1 MLTPFFVGKGG
12 RKLTPE
18 EVDRER
24 ELVALARSK
33 MGDTSPV
40 GHWTQG
46 ATRVVDALGAVL
58 REKRTNKAEAAGL
71 AGADE
76 RIAAILAGQGGG
88 NYTAS
93 TSGGGN
99 APSGSWTPAAPGPS
113 PVDVA
118 TQGVTGGASF
128 AGLPKADTG
137 ILQGGGDFGSA
148 VMTPQEM
155 LIEGAKRRGLDP
167 IDVATA
173 ISYETG
179 GKFDPTIKGPTTQW
193 GTHEGLIQF
202 GDPQGE
208 KYGVDFSSPEAAWR
222 TQLDPTSGGVWGY
235 LEDTGVKPGMGLP
248 EIYSA
253 INAGAVGR
261 MGASD
266 ANNGGAPGTVA
277 DKVAGMG
284 PHRDK
289 AAAFLGGTWTPDPNA
304 SVSVSTKGGGGQSY
318 GGGGNV
324 GGMDIASLLAL
335 QSDPWVAKKYGGVV
349 DALMGQ
355 QFSRQNALWE
365 QQQKMAD
372 PMYQAQLAELT
383 APKPVDP
390 FAGTKEIGGV
400 LYGPDGQGGF
410 VPLITPPSDGAVPLT
425 DPAERAKWGIPPTDT
440 RPYAV
445 KPGEAPKVVGGDGVT
460 VNNNMGGGPELGKL
474 STDFGYVIDPET
486 NLPRIDP
493 VTGLPTAAPV
503 PGSPAWI
510 EAQRLADKAATGAG
524 KEAQTADV
532 VLGKLD
538 ELDALVSESGILS
551 PATGFG
557 AETLAGVGGTR
568 AADTKATIDTIAA
581 NMAFDALAEM
591 RAASPTGG
599 ALGQITENELAL
611 LSSTMAS
618 LKQSQSPEQFKR
630 NVAQLR
636 EIYTTIRAKADAY
649 PNAAQF
655 GFGGGSPQ
663 GTVQGA
669 TTGATTEGAVAPTE
683 APPNA
688 FTSNSTIQQT
698 AEKNGLTPEELWEN
712 MSPEARKKFG
722 G

>member
-18 EVDRER
+18 DVERER

-76 RIAAILAGQGGG
+76 RIAAILAGQGGSGG
-88 NYTAS
+88 NVYAS
-93 TSGGGN
+93 TSGGGS
-99 APSGSWTPAAPGPS
+99 PSGTWTPDATPGP
-113 PVDVA
+113 VAQA
-118 TQGVTGGASF
+118 TQGVTGGLSF
-128 AGLPKADTG
+128 PGQPAADTG
-137 ILQGGGDFGSA
+137 VAQGGLGFGAA

-222 TQLDPTSGGVWGY
+222 TQLDPTNGGVWGY

-289 AAAFLGGTWTPDPNA
+289 AAAFLGGTWTPNPDA

-335 QSDPWVAKKYGGVV
+335 KSDPWVAKKYGGVV
-349 DALMGQ
+349 DALIGQ

-383 APKPVDP
+383 APKVSDYDARAAAAAQYGLQPGTPEYQRFVLGGDVAV
-390 FAGTKEIGGV
+390 AGGGAPASFQALAMQAEAGGLVPGTPEYQSFMLSGGAGNGTGEGPAAFQALHMQALAAGFPEGTPEYKEFMATRGSGLVEGARVRGEAAANAEVAAPADISVADRTLGYIDEVRNHPGK
-400 LYGPDGQGGF
+400 GQGTGLSSYGNWIPGTSGKDF
-410 VPLITPPSDGAVPLT
+410 QNRVDQLKSGAFLSAIDELRGMGSLSNAEGQTATAAITRMDTSTSEEEFNAALADYEEIVKLGRDRAAKRLKA
-425 DPAERAKWGIPPTDT
+425 PAEAGDAPAPGDDGWTTLPNGVKVR
-440 RPYAV
+440 V
-445 KPGEAPKVVGGDGVT
+445 KP
-460 VNNNMGGGPELGKL
+460 
-474 STDFGYVIDPET
+474 
-486 NLPRIDP
+486 
-493 VTGLPTAAPV
+493 
-503 PGSPAWI
+503 
-510 EAQRLADKAATGAG
+510 
-524 KEAQTADV
+524 
-532 VLGKLD
+532 
-538 ELDALVSESGILS
+538 
-551 PATGFG
+551 
-557 AETLAGVGGTR
+557 
-568 AADTKATIDTIAA
+568 
-581 NMAFDALAEM
+581 
-591 RAASPTGG
+591 
-599 ALGQITENELAL
+599 
-611 LSSTMAS
+611 
-618 LKQSQSPEQFKR
+618 
-630 NVAQLR
+630 
-636 EIYTTIRAKADAY
+636 
-649 PNAAQF
+649 
-655 GFGGGSPQ
+655 
-663 GTVQGA
+663 
-669 TTGATTEGAVAPTE
+669 
-683 APPNA
+683 
-688 FTSNSTIQQT
+688 
-698 AEKNGLTPEELWEN
+698 
-712 MSPEARKKFG
+712 
-722 G
+722 

>member
-1 MLTPFFVGKGG
+1 M
-12 RKLTPE
+12 
-18 EVDRER
+18 
-24 ELVALARSK
+24 
-33 MGDTSPV
+33 
-40 GHWTQG
+40 
-46 ATRVVDALGAVL
+46 DALGAVL

-93 TSGGGN
+93 TSGGGS

-289 AAAFLGGTWTPDPNA
+289 AAAFLGGTWTPNPDA
-304 SVSVSTKGGGGQSY
+304 GGGAVTMSTSGPSGGY
-318 GGGGNV
+318 GGGGT
-324 GGMDIASLLAL
+324 GGVDIASLLAL

-383 APKPVDP
+383 APKVNEYDSRAAAAAQYGLQPGTPEYQRFVLGGDVAVAGGGAPASFQALAMQAEAGGLVPGTPEYQSFMLSGGAGNGTGEGPAAFQALHMQALAAGFPEGTPEYKEFMATRGSGLVEGARVRGEAAANAEVAAPADISVADRTLGYIDEVRNHPGKGQGTGLSSYGNWIPGTSGKDFQNRVDQLKSGAFLSAIDELRGMGSLSNAEGQTATAAITRMDTSTSEEEFNAALADYEEIVKLGRDRAAKRLKAPAEASAPVAITSDEEYEALP
-390 FAGTKEIGGV
+390 PGTV
-400 LYGPDGQGGF
+400 FVGPDG
-410 VPLITPPSDGAVPLT
+410 
-425 DPAERAKWGIPPTDT
+425 KT
-440 RPYAV
+440 RV
-445 KPGEAPKVVGGDGVT
+445 K
-460 VNNNMGGGPELGKL
+460 
-474 STDFGYVIDPET
+474 
-486 NLPRIDP
+486 
-493 VTGLPTAAPV
+493 
-503 PGSPAWI
+503 
-510 EAQRLADKAATGAG
+510 Q
-524 KEAQTADV
+524 
-532 VLGKLD
+532 
-538 ELDALVSESGILS
+538 
-551 PATGFG
+551 
-557 AETLAGVGGTR
+557 
-568 AADTKATIDTIAA
+568 
-581 NMAFDALAEM
+581 
-591 RAASPTGG
+591 
-599 ALGQITENELAL
+599 
-611 LSSTMAS
+611 
-618 LKQSQSPEQFKR
+618 
-630 NVAQLR
+630 
-636 EIYTTIRAKADAY
+636 
-649 PNAAQF
+649 
-655 GFGGGSPQ
+655 
-663 GTVQGA
+663 
-669 TTGATTEGAVAPTE
+669 
-683 APPNA
+683 
-688 FTSNSTIQQT
+688 
-698 AEKNGLTPEELWEN
+698 
-712 MSPEARKKFG
+712 
-722 G
+722 

>member
-1 MLTPFFVGKGG
+1 MKSPFVWGKGG
-12 RKLTPE
+12 RAMTPE

-93 TSGGGN
+93 TSGGGS

-284 PHRDK
+284 AHRDK
-289 AAAFLGGTWTPDPNA
+289 AAAFLGGTWTPNPNA
-304 SVSVSTKGGGGQSY
+304 ST

-324 GGMDIASLLAL
+324 TMSAKNGGGYGGGGTGGVDIASLLAL
-335 QSDPWVAKKYGGVV
+335 QSDPWVAKKYGGIV

-355 QFSRQNALWE
+355 QFARQNALWE

-383 APKPVDP
+383 APKVSDYDARAAAAAQYGLQPGTPEYQRFVLGGDVAV
-390 FAGTKEIGGV
+390 AGGGAPASFQALAMQAEAGGLVPGTPEYQSFMLSGGAGNGTGEGPAAFQALHMQALAAGFPEGTPEYKEFMATRGSGLVEGARVRGEAAANAEVAAPADIAVADRTLGYIDEVRNHPGK
-400 LYGPDGQGGF
+400 GQGTGLSSYGNWIPGTSGKDF
-410 VPLITPPSDGAVPLT
+410 QNRVDQLKSGAFLSAIDEMRGMGSLSNAEGQTATAAITRMDTATSEEEFNAALADYEEIVKLGRDRAAKRLKAPAEAGDAPAPGSDGWTVLPNGVKV
-425 DPAERAKWGIPPTDT
+425 R
-440 RPYAV
+440 V
-445 KPGEAPKVVGGDGVT
+445 KP
-460 VNNNMGGGPELGKL
+460 
-474 STDFGYVIDPET
+474 
-486 NLPRIDP
+486 
-493 VTGLPTAAPV
+493 
-503 PGSPAWI
+503 
-510 EAQRLADKAATGAG
+510 
-524 KEAQTADV
+524 
-532 VLGKLD
+532 
-538 ELDALVSESGILS
+538 
-551 PATGFG
+551 
-557 AETLAGVGGTR
+557 
-568 AADTKATIDTIAA
+568 
-581 NMAFDALAEM
+581 
-591 RAASPTGG
+591 
-599 ALGQITENELAL
+599 
-611 LSSTMAS
+611 
-618 LKQSQSPEQFKR
+618 
-630 NVAQLR
+630 
-636 EIYTTIRAKADAY
+636 
-649 PNAAQF
+649 
-655 GFGGGSPQ
+655 
-663 GTVQGA
+663 
-669 TTGATTEGAVAPTE
+669 
-683 APPNA
+683 
-688 FTSNSTIQQT
+688 
-698 AEKNGLTPEELWEN
+698 
-712 MSPEARKKFG
+712 
-722 G
+722 

>member
-1 MLTPFFVGKGG
+1 MKSPFVWGKGG
-12 RKLTPE
+12 RAMTPE

-24 ELVALARSK
+24 QLVALARAK

-71 AGADE
+71 ASADE
-76 RIAAILAGQGGG
+76 RIAAILAGQGGAG
-88 NYTAS
+88 GGVYAS
-93 TSGGGN
+93 TSGGGS
-99 APSGSWTPAAPGPS
+99 PSGTWTPDATPGP
-113 PVDVA
+113 VAQA
-118 TQGVTGGASF
+118 TQGVTGGLSF
-128 AGLPKADTG
+128 PGQPAADTG
-137 ILQGGGDFGSA
+137 VAQGGLSFGSA

-284 PHRDK
+284 AHRDK
-289 AAAFLGGTWTPDPNA
+289 AAAFLGGTWTPNPDA
-304 SVSVSTKGGGGQSY
+304 GGGAVTMSTSGPSGGY
-318 GGGGNV
+318 GGGGT
-324 GGMDIASLLAL
+324 GGVDIASLLAL
-335 QSDPWVAKKYGGVV
+335 QKNPWVAKKYGGVV

-383 APKPVDP
+383 APKVSDYDARAAAAAQYGLQPGTPEYQRFVLAGDVAVPGGANLPAGVQELQWRAEQAGLVPGTPEYQSFIINGGGDP
-390 FAGTKEIGGV
+390 ATYRALEMQAINAGLVKGTPEFQQFMATRGAGQAAYAGQAGENAANIETGGAAAGAV
-400 LYGPDGQGGF
+400 AAGKVQGEAAANAEVAAPADISVADRTLGYIDEVRNHPGKGQGTGLSSYGNWIPGTSGKDF
-410 VPLITPPSDGAVPLT
+410 QNRVDQLKSGAFLSAIDELRGMGSLSNAEGQTATAAITRMDTATSEKEFDAALADYEEIVKLGRDRAAKRLKAPEDAAAPDAVPAA
-425 DPAERAKWGIPPTDT
+425 D
-440 RPYAV
+440 
-445 KPGEAPKVVGGDGVT
+445 
-460 VNNNMGGGPELGKL
+460 
-474 STDFGYVIDPET
+474 
-486 NLPRIDP
+486 LP
-493 VTGLPTAAPV
+493 AAPV
-503 PGSPAWI
+503 AI
-510 EAQRLADKAATGAG
+510 KNDAEY
-524 KEAQTADV
+524 
-532 VLGKLD
+532 
-538 ELDALVSESGILS
+538 DALPSGTI
-551 PATGFG
+551 F
-557 AETLAGVGGTR
+557 LAPDGKTR
-568 AADTKATIDTIAA
+568 VK
-581 NMAFDALAEM
+581 
-591 RAASPTGG
+591 P
-599 ALGQITENELAL
+599 
-611 LSSTMAS
+611 
-618 LKQSQSPEQFKR
+618 
-630 NVAQLR
+630 
-636 EIYTTIRAKADAY
+636 
-649 PNAAQF
+649 
-655 GFGGGSPQ
+655 
-663 GTVQGA
+663 
-669 TTGATTEGAVAPTE
+669 
-683 APPNA
+683 
-688 FTSNSTIQQT
+688 
-698 AEKNGLTPEELWEN
+698 
-712 MSPEARKKFG
+712 
-722 G
+722 

>member
-1 MLTPFFVGKGG
+1 MKSPFFWGKGG
-12 RKLTPE
+12 RAMTPE

-93 TSGGGN
+93 TSGGGS

-284 PHRDK
+284 AHRDK
-289 AAAFLGGTWTPDPNA
+289 AAAFLGGTWTPNPNA
-304 SVSVSTKGGGGQSY
+304 ST

-324 GGMDIASLLAL
+324 TMSAKNGGGYGGGGTGGVDIASLLAL
-335 QSDPWVAKKYGGVV
+335 QSDPWVAKKYGGIV

-355 QFSRQNALWE
+355 QFARQNALWE

-383 APKPVDP
+383 APKVSDYDARAAAAAQYGLQPGTPEYQRFVLGGDVAV
-390 FAGTKEIGGV
+390 AGGGAPASFQALAMQAEAGGLVPGTPEYQSFMLSGGAGNGTGEGPAAFQALHMQALAAGFPEGTPEYKEFMATRGSGLVEGARVRGEAAANAEVAAPADIAVADRTLGYIDEVRNHPGK
-400 LYGPDGQGGF
+400 GQGTGLSSYGNWIPGTSGKDF
-410 VPLITPPSDGAVPLT
+410 QNRVDQLKSGAFLSAIDEMRGMGSLSNAEGQTATAAITRMDTATSEEEFNAALADYEEIVKLGRDRAAKRLKAPAEAGDAPAPGSDGWTVLPNGVKV
-425 DPAERAKWGIPPTDT
+425 R
-440 RPYAV
+440 V
-445 KPGEAPKVVGGDGVT
+445 KP
-460 VNNNMGGGPELGKL
+460 
-474 STDFGYVIDPET
+474 
-486 NLPRIDP
+486 
-493 VTGLPTAAPV
+493 
-503 PGSPAWI
+503 
-510 EAQRLADKAATGAG
+510 
-524 KEAQTADV
+524 
-532 VLGKLD
+532 
-538 ELDALVSESGILS
+538 
-551 PATGFG
+551 
-557 AETLAGVGGTR
+557 
-568 AADTKATIDTIAA
+568 
-581 NMAFDALAEM
+581 
-591 RAASPTGG
+591 
-599 ALGQITENELAL
+599 
-611 LSSTMAS
+611 
-618 LKQSQSPEQFKR
+618 
-630 NVAQLR
+630 
-636 EIYTTIRAKADAY
+636 
-649 PNAAQF
+649 
-655 GFGGGSPQ
+655 
-663 GTVQGA
+663 
-669 TTGATTEGAVAPTE
+669 
-683 APPNA
+683 
-688 FTSNSTIQQT
+688 
-698 AEKNGLTPEELWEN
+698 
-712 MSPEARKKFG
+712 
-722 G
+722 

>member
-1 MLTPFFVGKGG
+1 MAAFVWGKNGE
-12 RKLTPE
+12 KLTPE
-18 EVDRER
+18 DVER
-24 ELVALARSK
+24 QRLASAMMYK
-33 MGDTSPV
+33 QGADFSPA
-40 GHWTQG
+40 GHWSE
-46 ATRVVDALGAVL
+46 ALGRAFNGWASGRL
-58 REKRTNKAEAAGL
+58 NKIAGKGEKEGL
-71 AGADE
+71 ASADE
-76 RIAAILAGQGGG
+76 AIAALLAGRGGSGG
-88 NYTAS
+88 NVYAS
-93 TSGGGN
+93 TSGGGS
-99 APSGSWTPAAPGPS
+99 PSGTWTPNATPS

-118 TQGVTGGASF
+118 TQGVTGGAKF
-128 AGLPKADTG
+128 AGQPAADPG
-137 ILQGGGDFGSA
+137 VIGGGREPLGFGAA

-155 LIEGAKRRGLDP
+155 LIEGARRRGLDP

-289 AAAFLGGTWTPDPNA
+289 AAAFLGGTWTPNPDA
-304 SVSVSTKGGGGQSY
+304 GGGAVTMSTSGTGGGY
-318 GGGGNV
+318 GGGGT
-324 GGMDIASLLAL
+324 GGVDIASLLAL
-335 QSDPWVAKKYGGVV
+335 QKNPWVAKKYGGVV

-445 KPGEAPKVVGGDGVT
+445 KPGEVPKVVGGDGVT

-474 STDFGYVIDPET
+474 STDFGYVMDPET
-486 NLPRIDP
+486 GLPKIDP
-493 VTGLPTAAPV
+493 ATGLPTAAPV

-510 EAQRLADKAATGAG
+510 EAERLKATAAATEANKLTATDVITGAASAAREAAG
-524 KEAQTADV
+524 KRQV
-532 VLGKLD
+532 G
-538 ELDALVSESGILS
+538 GILG
-551 PATGFG
+551 P
-557 AETLAGVGGTR
+557 
-568 AADTKATIDTIAA
+568 IAA
-581 NMAFDALAEM
+581 LNPGSQNAEIYRQVEVLKANASAENIAAM
-591 RAASPTGG
+591 RAASPTGA
-599 ALGQITENELAL
+599 ALGGVSDKDLAL
-611 LSSTMAS
+611 LAS
-618 LKQSQSPEQFKR
+618 KSGALDPASPNFER
-630 NVAQLR
+630 DLDDYERTVLR
-636 EIYTTIRAKADAY
+636 LVHGVEAGDRIFEATRAAPDASAPGTDGWTTL
-649 PNAAQF
+649 PN
-655 GFGGGSPQ
+655 GVKVRVKP
-663 GTVQGA
+663 
-669 TTGATTEGAVAPTE
+669 
-683 APPNA
+683 
-688 FTSNSTIQQT
+688 
-698 AEKNGLTPEELWEN
+698 
-712 MSPEARKKFG
+712 
-722 G
+722 

>member
-1 MLTPFFVGKGG
+1 MKSPFVWGKGG
-12 RKLTPE
+12 RAMTPE

-24 ELVALARSK
+24 QLVALARAK

-76 RIAAILAGQGGG
+76 RIAAILSGQGGG
-88 NYTAS
+88 FGGGYSAS
-93 TSGGGN
+93 SSGGGS
-99 APSGSWTPAAPGPS
+99 PSGSWTPNAPGPS
-113 PVDVA
+113 SVDVA

-284 PHRDK
+284 AHRDK
-289 AAAFLGGTWTPDPNA
+289 AAAFLGGTWTPNPDA
-304 SVSVSTKGGGGQSY
+304 GGGAVTMSTSGTGGGY

-372 PMYQAQLAELT
+372 PMYQAQLEMAQLELDK
-383 APKPVDP
+383 AQNPAVDP
-390 FAGTKEIGGV
+390 WAGTKEVGGV
-400 LYGPDGQGGF
+400 LYGPDKQ
-410 VPLITPPSDGAVPLT
+410 PLITPPPKPGYRLMT
-425 DPAERAKWGIPPTDT
+425 PAEVAADPRLDPTK
-440 RPYAV
+440 PYQV
-445 KPGEAPKVVGGDGVT
+445 SPEGKIETVGGGGT
-460 VNNNMGGGPELGKL
+460 TINNNMGGDKFAEEFAKGDAATVETVNNAGLAAQRNLGRIDQLEGLLAANPTGMGASLAQAAGEWGIPTEGLSEIQAAQAIINSLVPEQRQPGSGPMSDADLALFKE
-474 STDFGYVIDPET
+474 S
-486 NLPRIDP
+486 LPRIMNQPGGNQTIIDTMRGIAQYDAEGAAIVQRMRLPPDDP
-493 VTGLPTAAPV
+493 NYLDRSAAFSALQNRPN
-503 PGSPAWI
+503 PLESI
-510 EAQRLADKAATGAG
+510 KAAGG
-524 KEAQTADV
+524 
-532 VLGKLD
+532 GG
-538 ELDALVSESGILS
+538 DA
-551 PATGFG
+551 
-557 AETLAGVGGTR
+557 
-568 AADTKATIDTIAA
+568 
-581 NMAFDALAEM
+581 
-591 RAASPTGG
+591 PTGNK
-599 ALGQITENELAL
+599 T
-611 LSSTMAS
+611 SS
-618 LKQSQSPEQFKR
+618 
-630 NVAQLR
+630 
-636 EIYTTIRAKADAY
+636 
-649 PNAAQF
+649 
-655 GFGGGSPQ
+655 G
-663 GTVQGA
+663 VQWSI
-669 TTGATTEGAVAPTE
+669 AP
-683 APPNA
+683 
-688 FTSNSTIQQT
+688 
-698 AEKNGLTPEELWEN
+698 
-712 MSPEARKKFG
+712 
-722 G
+722 

>member
-1 MLTPFFVGKGG
+1 MKSPFVWGKGG
-12 RKLTPE
+12 RAMTPE
-18 EVDRER
+18 DVERER
-24 ELVALARSK
+24 ELVALARAK

-58 REKRTNKAEAAGL
+58 REKRTNKAEEAGL

-93 TSGGGN
+93 TSGGGS

-355 QFSRQNALWE
+355 QFARENAMWE

-410 VPLITPPSDGAVPLT
+410 VPLITPPAEPGYAVMAPEEVAALGLPPGSYQRGPKGEIKEVGGGGVNVSVSNGASEVGTIPQGYELFT
-425 DPAERAKWGIPPTDT
+425 DPNTGARSL
-440 RPYAV
+440 RPIA
-445 KPGEAPKVVGGDGVT
+445 
-460 VNNNMGGGPELGKL
+460 GGPEDRTAK
-474 STDFGYVIDPET
+474 DAA
-486 NLPRIDP
+486 
-493 VTGLPTAAPV
+493 TAANKQTATDV
-503 PGSPAWI
+503 ITGAASAARLAADERAVGGWLGSVAAINPGSQNA
-510 EAQRLADKAATGAG
+510 EVYRQVEVLKANA
-524 KEAQTADV
+524 
-532 VLGKLD
+532 
-538 ELDALVSESGILS
+538 S
-551 PATGFG
+551 
-557 AETLAGVGGTR
+557 AEN
-568 AADTKATIDTIAA
+568 IAA
-581 NMAFDALAEM
+581 M
-591 RAASPTGG
+591 RAASPTGA
-599 ALGQITENELAL
+599 ALGGVSDKDLAL
-611 LSSTMAS
+611 LAS
-618 LKQSQSPEQFKR
+618 KSGALDPASPNFER
-630 NVAQLR
+630 DLDDYERTVLR
-636 EIYTTIRAKADAY
+636 LVHGVEAGDRIFEATRAAPDASAAGADGWTTL
-649 PNAAQF
+649 PN
-655 GFGGGSPQ
+655 GVKVRVKP
-663 GTVQGA
+663 
-669 TTGATTEGAVAPTE
+669 
-683 APPNA
+683 
-688 FTSNSTIQQT
+688 
-698 AEKNGLTPEELWEN
+698 
-712 MSPEARKKFG
+712 
-722 G
+722 

>member
-1 MLTPFFVGKGG
+1 MKSPFVWGKGG
-12 RKLTPE
+12 RAMTPE
-18 EVDRER
+18 DVERER
-24 ELVALARSK
+24 QLVALARAK

-76 RIAAILAGQGGG
+76 RIAAELAKWRGGG
-88 NYTAS
+88 GGGVYAS
-93 TSGGGN
+93 TSGGGS
-99 APSGSWTPAAPGPS
+99 PSGTWTPDATPGP
-113 PVDVA
+113 VAQA
-118 TQGVTGGASF
+118 TQGVTGGLSF
-128 AGLPKADTG
+128 PGQPAADTG
-137 ILQGGGDFGSA
+137 VAQGGLGFGSA

-383 APKPVDP
+383 APKVSDYDARAAAAAQYGLQPGTPEYQRFVLGGDVAVAGGGAPASFQALAMQAEAGGLVPGTPEYQSFMLSGGAGNGTGEGPAAFQALHMQALAAGFPEGTPEYKEFMATRGSGLVEGARVRGEAAANAEVAAPADIAVADRTLGYIDEVRNHPGKGRGTGLSSYGNWIPGTSGKDFQNRVDQLKSGA
-390 FAGTKEIGGV
+390 FLSAIDELRGMGSLSNAEGQTAMAAITRMDTATSEKEFDAALADYEEIVKLGRDRAAKR
-400 LYGPDGQGGF
+400 LK
-410 VPLITPPSDGAVPLT
+410 A
-425 DPAERAKWGIPPTDT
+425 PAEAGDAPAPGDDGWTTLPNGVKVR
-440 RPYAV
+440 V
-445 KPGEAPKVVGGDGVT
+445 KP
-460 VNNNMGGGPELGKL
+460 
-474 STDFGYVIDPET
+474 
-486 NLPRIDP
+486 
-493 VTGLPTAAPV
+493 
-503 PGSPAWI
+503 
-510 EAQRLADKAATGAG
+510 
-524 KEAQTADV
+524 
-532 VLGKLD
+532 
-538 ELDALVSESGILS
+538 
-551 PATGFG
+551 
-557 AETLAGVGGTR
+557 
-568 AADTKATIDTIAA
+568 
-581 NMAFDALAEM
+581 
-591 RAASPTGG
+591 
-599 ALGQITENELAL
+599 
-611 LSSTMAS
+611 
-618 LKQSQSPEQFKR
+618 
-630 NVAQLR
+630 
-636 EIYTTIRAKADAY
+636 
-649 PNAAQF
+649 
-655 GFGGGSPQ
+655 
-663 GTVQGA
+663 
-669 TTGATTEGAVAPTE
+669 
-683 APPNA
+683 
-688 FTSNSTIQQT
+688 
-698 AEKNGLTPEELWEN
+698 
-712 MSPEARKKFG
+712 
-722 G
+722 